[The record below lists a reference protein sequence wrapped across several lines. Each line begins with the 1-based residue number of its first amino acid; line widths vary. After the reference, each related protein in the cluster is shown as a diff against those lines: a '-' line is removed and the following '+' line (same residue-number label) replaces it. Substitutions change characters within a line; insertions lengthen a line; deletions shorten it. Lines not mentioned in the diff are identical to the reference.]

1 MKLTEELKEK
11 IYNALEKI
19 RDVLYNV
26 NRYMENFIIGLG
38 IFVGILV
45 GLLILSHF
53 LFGWP

>member
-1 MKLTEELKEK
+1 MKLTEEQKEK

-19 RDVLYNV
+19 RDILYHV
-26 NRYMENFIIGLG
+26 NQYMENFMIGLG

-45 GLLILSHF
+45 GLLIVSHF